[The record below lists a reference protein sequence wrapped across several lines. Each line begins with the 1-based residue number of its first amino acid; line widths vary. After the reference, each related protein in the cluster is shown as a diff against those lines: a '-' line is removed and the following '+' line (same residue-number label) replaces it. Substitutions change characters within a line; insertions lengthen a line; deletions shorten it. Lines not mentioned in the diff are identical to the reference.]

1 MTTALDYWAWRF
13 AKADSDDGDDTP
25 ARDGGAELRRY
36 WVHGEG
42 AIKIDWHAPGALAR
56 CELALGDKVT
66 FAPALCRSY
75 YKDATGKPY
84 SADREDTSDGPR
96 DRRRG
101 RRSDTAK
108 AELPD
113 IRHGRFRDGGGSHN
127 GPDSRR
133 ALGREVVEMKH
144 KGIDVGKIK
153 AGADDG
159 LGEGEFIAYASVF
172 GNVDSAGDVVQ
183 RGAFA
188 KTIEAWA
195 KSGNTL
201 PILYGH
207 DAKNPHMNVGGVVSM
222 VEDDRGLKVHG
233 KLDLETDTGAQVYRL
248 IKGRRLSQLSFAYDE
263 IRTRPVK
270 GDPRLGSYKSLD
282 ELHVHEVS
290 LVPVGANRETAVLA
304 VKSEPAGPSVKAW
317 EAYFTAAKFG
327 PALAP
332 A

>member
-1 MTTALDYWAWRF
+1 
-13 AKADSDDGDDTP
+13 
-25 ARDGGAELRRY
+25 
-36 WVHGEG
+36 
-42 AIKIDWHAPGALAR
+42 
-56 CELALGDKVT
+56 
-66 FAPALCRSY
+66 
-75 YKDATGKPY
+75 
-84 SADREDTSDGPR
+84 
-96 DRRRG
+96 
-101 RRSDTAK
+101 
-108 AELPD
+108 
-113 IRHGRFRDGGGSHN
+113 
-127 GPDSRR
+127 
-133 ALGREVVEMKH
+133 MKH

-153 AGADDG
+153 AGTDDG
-159 LGEGEFIAYASVF
+159 LGEGELIAYVSVF

-188 KTIEAWA
+188 KSIDAWA

-304 VKSEPAGPSVKAW
+304 VKSEPTGPSVKAW

-327 PALAP
+327 PVAAP
-332 A
+332 V

>member
-1 MTTALDYWAWRF
+1 M
-13 AKADSDDGDDTP
+13 
-25 ARDGGAELRRY
+25 
-36 WVHGEG
+36 
-42 AIKIDWHAPGALAR
+42 
-56 CELALGDKVT
+56 
-66 FAPALCRSY
+66 
-75 YKDATGKPY
+75 
-84 SADREDTSDGPR
+84 REST
-96 DRRRG
+96 
-101 RRSDTAK
+101 
-108 AELPD
+108 
-113 IRHGRFRDGGGSHN
+113 
-127 GPDSRR
+127 
-133 ALGREVVEMKH
+133 
-144 KGIDVGKIK
+144 VGKIK

-183 RGAFA
+183 RGAFR
-188 KTIEAWA
+188 KSIEAWE

-248 IKGRRLSQLSFAYDE
+248 VKGRRLSQLSFAYDE

-304 VKSEPAGPSVKAW
+304 VKSEPTGPSVKAW

-327 PALAP
+327 PVAAP
-332 A
+332 V